1 MLTGFYIRPASRSSF
16 VVQLFN
22 KSIMMKFTRDI
33 DRIRIRRRSD
43 RLPDPVTHSC
53 NWDGC
58 KDPAPHRAPKSPER
72 LREYY
77 WFCGDHVRE
86 YNRTWNFFAG
96 MSETE
101 VEIYI
106 KGNITGHRPT
116 WAASQGNPN
125 LLHTS
130 LTGRGKSA
138 MSRGDRFNLFDD
150 PTGPAQAQKTT
161 QAPPRKWPPL
171 VREAFICMDLEETA
185 TLKEIKLRYK
195 ELVKR
200 YHPDAHGGDRAT
212 EGQLKQVIQAYT
224 RLKASGIK

>member
-1 MLTGFYIRPASRSSF
+1 
-16 VVQLFN
+16 
-22 KSIMMKFTRDI
+22 MKFTRDI
-33 DRIRIRRRSD
+33 DRIRIRRGAAKSA
-43 RLPDPVTHSC
+43 PPVSHAC

-58 KDPAPHRAPKSPER
+58 TDPGPHRAPKSPDR

-86 YNRTWNFFAG
+86 YNRTWNFFSG
-96 MSETE
+96 MSSDE
-101 VEIYI
+101 VEYYI

-116 WAASQGNPN
+116 WSAKQGNPS
-125 LLHTS
+125 LHNTS
-130 LTGRGKSA
+130 MTGRGRSA
-138 MSRGDRFNLFDD
+138 MGRGDPFNLFGD
-150 PTGPAQAQKTT
+150 PSEAQNPAR
-161 QAPPRKWPPL
+161 PPARKWPPL

-200 YHPDAHGGDRAT
+200 FHPDAHGGDRAT
-212 EGQLKQVIQAYT
+212 EGQLKQVIQAYN

>member
-1 MLTGFYIRPASRSSF
+1 
-16 VVQLFN
+16 
-22 KSIMMKFTRDI
+22 MKFTRDI
-33 DRIRIRRRSD
+33 DKIRIRRRSE
-43 RLPDPVTHSC
+43 RAAEPVAHGC
-53 NWDGC
+53 DWDGC
-58 KDPAPHRAPKSPER
+58 SDPAPHRAPKSPDR

-86 YNRTWNFFAG
+86 YNRTWNFFSG

-101 VEIYI
+101 VEHYI

-116 WAASQGNPN
+116 WSAKQGNPSLN
-125 LLHTS
+125 NTS
-130 LTGRGKSA
+130 MTGRGKAA
-138 MSRGDRFNLFDD
+138 MGRADRFSLFGD
-150 PTGPAQAQKTT
+150 PSEQTSQATQSPA
-161 QAPPRKWPPL
+161 RKWPPL

-185 TLKEIKLRYK
+185 TLKEVKLRYK

-212 EGQLKQVIQAYT
+212 EGQLKQVIQAYN

>member
-1 MLTGFYIRPASRSSF
+1 
-16 VVQLFN
+16 
-22 KSIMMKFTRDI
+22 MKFTRDI
-33 DRIRIRRRSD
+33 DKIRIRSRSA
-43 RLPDPVTHSC
+43 RQAEPVAHVC

-58 KDPAPHRAPKSPER
+58 KDPAPHRAPKSPEA

-86 YNRTWNFFAG
+86 YNRTWNFFSG
-96 MSETE
+96 MSADE
-101 VEIYI
+101 VEHYI

-116 WAASQGNPN
+116 WSAKQGNPS
-125 LLHTS
+125 LHNTS
-130 LTGRGKSA
+130 MTGRGKSA
-138 MSRGDRFNLFDD
+138 LRRGDRFGLFGD
-150 PTGPAQAQKTT
+150 PSDPATAQNTM
-161 QAPPRKWPPL
+161 APARKWPPL
-171 VREAFICMDLEETA
+171 VREAFVCMDLEETA

-224 RLKASGIK
+224 RLKASGVK